1 MTWICPPLSSFL
13 LSLPFLFLTCTAE
26 NAPLRQFAV
35 DFFQFFFFF
44 ILNGNLMVQRKRKEN
59 NYTWLSVQ
67 QHKIAFLKV
76 KQGVY
81 RYTTVFS
88 LQQVLKLR

>member
-1 MTWICPPLSSFL
+1 
-13 LSLPFLFLTCTAE
+13 
-26 NAPLRQFAV
+26 
-35 DFFQFFFFF
+35 
-44 ILNGNLMVQRKRKEN
+44 MVQRKRKEN